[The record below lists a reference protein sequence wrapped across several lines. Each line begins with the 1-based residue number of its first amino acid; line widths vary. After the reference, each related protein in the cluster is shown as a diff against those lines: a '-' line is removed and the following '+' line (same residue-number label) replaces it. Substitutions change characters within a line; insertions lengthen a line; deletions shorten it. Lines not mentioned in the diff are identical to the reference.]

1 MTEKKEEREESRN
14 AYLSCL
20 RKGYL
25 SRGRTRI
32 REN

>member
-1 MTEKKEEREESRN
+1 MTEKKEESRN

-20 RKGYL
+20 RRGYL
-25 SRGRTRI
+25 SRGRTGI